1 MKSIISAF
9 LMFLIAIVAIAQ
21 EPTDT
26 IATQQLQEIV
36 IQAPKVIRKADMDV
50 YYPSQSAV
58 DNSKNGVQLLSN
70 LMIPT
75 LTVAEAL
82 GTIQAAGQSVQ
93 VRINGRVST
102 FDQVKTLLPST
113 VKRVEW
119 IDNPG
124 LRYNGATYVLNFVV
138 TNPTVG
144 GSLMTNA
151 MPALNQVWGN
161 YFADLKLNSGR
172 SQFEVWGR

>member
-1 MKSIISAF
+1 MKLIISSF

-58 DNSKNGVQLLSN
+58 DNSKNGVQFLSN

-82 GTIQAAGQSVQ
+82 GTIQAADLAPKHEQPKQAEVVEQDTPQHQPATVVEPPVQ
-93 VRINGRVST
+93 ATDDKKSMVAEPATPYRRSIDYPTHST
-102 FDQVKTLLPST
+102 PRS
-113 VKRVEW
+113 
-119 IDNPG
+119 IG
-124 LRYNGATYVLNFVV
+124 L
-138 TNPTVG
+138 
-144 GSLMTNA
+144 
-151 MPALNQVWGN
+151 
-161 YFADLKLNSGR
+161 
-172 SQFEVWGR
+172 